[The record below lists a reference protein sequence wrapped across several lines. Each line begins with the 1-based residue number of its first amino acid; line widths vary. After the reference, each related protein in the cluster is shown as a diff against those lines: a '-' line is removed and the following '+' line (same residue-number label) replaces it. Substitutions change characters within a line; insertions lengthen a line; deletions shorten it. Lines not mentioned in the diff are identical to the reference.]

1 MLTILAGLLS
11 KLEMIEAEVPGIYK
25 VLCGGSLSK

>member
-11 KLEMIEAEVPGIYK
+11 KLEIIEAKYLASTRHFVMVVNK
-25 VLCGGSLSK
+25 